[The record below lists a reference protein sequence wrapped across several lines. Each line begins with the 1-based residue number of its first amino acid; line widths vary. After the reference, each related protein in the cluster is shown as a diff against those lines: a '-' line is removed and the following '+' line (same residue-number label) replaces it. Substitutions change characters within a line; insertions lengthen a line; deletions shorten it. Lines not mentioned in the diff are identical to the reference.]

1 MRQPT
6 DIQRMNN
13 KNDEKLLREIF
24 NEVDPIGLI
33 DFDIPESLNEYN
45 PEIREILQEDISKL
59 DKQQLG
65 QKIYAVFVK
74 FFNAELAGSKDVYIS
89 IAEKI
94 LSRKK

>member
-1 MRQPT
+1 
-6 DIQRMNN
+6 MNN
-13 KNDEKLLREIF
+13 RNDEELLREIF

-45 PEIREILQEDISKL
+45 LEIREILQEDISRL

-74 FFNAELAGSKDVYIS
+74 FFNKELAGTEDVYVS
-89 IAEKI
+89 IAHQFLCK
-94 LSRKK
+94 RN